1 MIEFN
6 SVLDTLKAM
15 YPEILAN
22 LFLALIIFIYLN
34 DLEKEL
40 DIIIDKLKKKKR
52 RYKWNF

>member
-6 SVLDTLKAM
+6 SVLDTLRAM

-22 LFLALIIFIYLN
+22 LFLSLIIFIYLN

-40 DIIIDKLKKKKR
+40 DIIIDKLKKKK
-52 RYKWNF
+52 KEI